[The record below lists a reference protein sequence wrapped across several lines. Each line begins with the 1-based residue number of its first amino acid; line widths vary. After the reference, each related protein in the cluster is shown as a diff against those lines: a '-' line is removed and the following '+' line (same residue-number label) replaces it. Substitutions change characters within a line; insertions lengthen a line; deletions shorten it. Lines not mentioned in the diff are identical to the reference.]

1 MPTDR
6 RRRHAMS
13 TVPGS
18 VVCLRFWRLLGAQ
31 PRGTIHNQARPSAP
45 NRAFSSNSGRRHVEF
60 GPQMTAALRGSLS
73 DTRTQGTITVQ
84 LILDQLRASSHVDST
99 LDGPTSGA
107 WLNHW
112 HNFLAVQDVRFRRG
126 HL

>member
-45 NRAFSSNSGRRHVEF
+45 NRAFSSNSGLAISKMNRQFLMLRNLLKEKGSFDYEFRHDAITSLLLEALDACFRR
-60 GPQMTAALRGSLS
+60 
-73 DTRTQGTITVQ
+73 
-84 LILDQLRASSHVDST
+84 QLREIREIA
-99 LDGPTSGA
+99 
-107 WLNHW
+107 N
-112 HNFLAVQDVRFRRG
+112 
-126 HL
+126 